1 MEISPGKA
9 EKVWK
14 SVPSKAFFPP
24 YPMKFYASFTL
35 KRKKLINFG
44 IISTL

>member
-14 SVPSKAFFPP
+14 SVPSKALFPASP
-24 YPMKFYASFTL
+24 YEFLRQSENILL
-35 KRKKLINFG
+35 KND
-44 IISTL
+44 